1 MLVERKGG
9 GAVQRGAVQ
18 GEGVVAWCCLG
29 GVLSREVGAV
39 QGDAAHN
46 RN

>member
-9 GAVQRGAVQ
+9 WCCPEGCCPGRGS
-18 GEGVVAWCCLG
+18 GGVVLFG

-46 RN
+46 MN